1 MDTNILST
9 ALDTKDYNTICQ
21 ALGENWF
28 NVSSKEDPN
37 MADSIG
43 SLADKLATVNF
54 KMAYNQEILYSVRKM
69 TPEEF
74 EAKWK
79 NNMGELHTVLKRCTD
94 LNVQRSRLVDEIDKK
109 LVAMMKGELNP
120 NDLVNPQH
128 KTY

>member
-1 MDTNILST
+1 MNIDALFT
-9 ALDTKDYNTICQ
+9 ALETKDYNTICQ

-28 NVSSKEDPN
+28 NVSTKEDPN

-43 SLADKLATVNF
+43 SLADKLSTVNF

-74 EAKWK
+74 EIKWK

-120 NDLVNPQH
+120 SDLVNPQH

>member
-1 MDTNILST
+1 MNIDALFT
-9 ALDTKDYNTICQ
+9 ALNTKDYNTICQ

-28 NVSSKEDPN
+28 NVSNKEDPN

-79 NNMGELHTVLKRCTD
+79 NDMGELHTVLKRCTD